1 MATSAAAQR
10 RTRGRRRSAP
20 DRALEQPGVLLL
32 AAIAA
37 GVVLGLLSAI
47 NDEWPWWMQVFNL
60 GAPWVLTAFGVGYFA
75 RTAHGGASLGLVTLL
90 VAVAAYY
97 TGGLLLGIR
106 EYASTAAQST
116 QVWGAVALV
125 VGPTFGVAGHFVR
138 RRQEWPRAIAGGVL
152 AAALWGEAAW
162 VAQHGLRWPWEL
174 VSVRLDGMAEWAAW
188 GLIALGL
195 AAVLAIPLTRRGNA
209 LALLAGLA
217 GAVIVAFAAEA
228 VSELI
233 RGRGL

>member
-1 MATSAAAQR
+1 M
-10 RTRGRRRSAP
+10 
-20 DRALEQPGVLLL
+20 
-32 AAIAA
+32 
-37 GVVLGLLSAI
+37 LGLLSAI
-47 NDEWPWWMQVFNL
+47 NDEWPWWIQVFNL

-75 RTAHGGASLGLVTLL
+75 RSAPGGAALGLVALL

-97 TGGLLLGIR
+97 TGGLVLGIR
-106 EYASTAAQST
+106 EYASTAAEST

-125 VGPTFGVAGHFVR
+125 VGPVFGIAGHFAR
-138 RRQEWPRAIAGGVL
+138 RRQELPRAVAAGAL

-162 VAQHGLRWPWEL
+162 ASQHGLRWPWEL
-174 VSVRLDGMAEWAAW
+174 VSARLDGMAEWAAW
-188 GLIALGL
+188 GLFALGL
-195 AAVLAIPLTRRGNA
+195 AAVLSIPATRRGMA
-209 LALLAGLA
+209 GAILAGLA